1 MTSIPTYPSPFTAF
15 STHRAQSHREEKPV
29 QFGLTDNHWESQL
42 NQLSPEL
49 RPVVKTF
56 GELVRQNSGAIEFTP
71 RYPQTVQEV
80 PRYPLPSNPEQM
92 LLAQDLVKRLQALG
106 LETTLDAHYNVIGKL
121 DSNLPENFPNR
132 ESLST
137 LALTAH
143 LDTTYEQPNQG
154 VMPRLHRHYN
164 GQPLTLS
171 PKNNKGEAVVLD
183 PGQSPA
189 LAWRLGYDIIT
200 ASGDTLL
207 GADAKAGIAE
217 ILEALRLL
225 QEHNRINPQK
235 PLYHPNI
242 RVVFAVD
249 EETNLMGARTVD
261 LNALGADFAI
271 DLDDTEPG
279 NINVRSY
286 TGHNI
291 NVTLKGKLVHPSE
304 AAQMKMA
311 NPMMLASSLAA
322 SLPKNQLLENKQGR
336 MQGYISLDQLR
347 GDLIQAQLL
356 FLARDLK
363 DEAVKKRVAT
373 VLSAIEKLKGQLQGK
388 GKSPF
393 RNTPATVTWRVEEEY
408 KNPNIASNTPF
419 VRLLK
424 KSAWTAQLNP
434 KITEFRGC
442 TDAAIWT
449 ERGLP
454 TVNLG
459 CGWQNAHQLTEW
471 TSAQDLYKMSRYL
484 LQIITD
490 WPQHGPKKPT
500 VLPSTLRFQPI
511 AWPKITQ
518 G

>member
-1 MTSIPTYPSPFTAF
+1 MVA
-15 STHRAQSHREEKPV
+15 HRFGVSH
-29 QFGLTDNHWESQL
+29 NAWENQL

-56 GELVRQNSGAIEFTP
+56 GELVRQNSGAVEFKP
-71 RYPQTVQEV
+71 RYPQTVPEI
-80 PRYPLPSNPEQM
+80 PRYPLPSTPEQM
-92 LLAQDLVKRLQALG
+92 LLAQDLAKRLQTLG
-106 LETTLDAHYNVIGKL
+106 LEVTLDSHYNVIGKL
-121 DSNLPENFPNR
+121 KSNLPESFPR
-132 ESLST
+132 RDSLST

-154 VMPRLHRHYN
+154 VIPQLHRHYN
-164 GQPLTLS
+164 GQPITITK
-171 PKNNKGEAVVLD
+171 KNNKGEPVILD
-183 PGQSPA
+183 PGQTPA

-207 GADAKAGIAE
+207 GADAKAGVAE

-225 QEHNRINPQK
+225 QEHNKAHPEN
-235 PLYHPNI
+235 PLYHPHLRI
-242 RVVFAVD
+242 LFAVD

-261 LNALGADFAI
+261 LNILGADFAI

-291 NVTLKGKLVHPSE
+291 NVTIKGKIVHASE

-322 SLPKNQLLENKQGR
+322 SLPKNQLLENKQGQ
-336 MQGYISLDQLR
+336 MQGYISLDQLNS
-347 GDLIQAQLL
+347 DLVQAQLL

-363 DEAVKKRVAT
+363 DDAVKKRVAT
-373 VLSAIEKLKGQLQGK
+373 VLNAVEKLKKQLKGNGQYPA
-388 GKSPF
+388 KS
-393 RNTPATVTWRVEEEY
+393 TPATVTWQVEEEY
-408 KNPNIASNTPF
+408 KNPNIASNSPF
-419 VRLLK
+419 VRLLR
-424 KSAWTAQLNP
+424 KSALKTQLDP
-434 KITEFRGC
+434 KITAFRGC
-442 TDAAIWT
+442 TDAAILT

-490 WPQHGPKKPT
+490 WPQNGPQKPSQPAPT
-500 VLPSTLRFQPI
+500 VHPI